1 MIIIQSWITP
11 VKVANRSILIGDHIK
26 VGKEARNIQHYSGR
40 NFQDGLGQNLLS
52 FHRRKKLGLSC
63 SMSYY

>member
-52 FHRRKKLGLSC
+52 FHRRK
-63 SMSYY
+63 